1 MDPKYLREWRR
12 LRERVNALAASS
24 SSLDEYLDLNVNL
37 QGHVSGDDTSIQG
50 DLSGEGP
57 STQAHLSEEGPSLI
71 VDAEEGPS
79 NLDYGYKE
87 TVDSSD
93 SNTELDYSD
102 SDDTPP
108 LHKDL
113 AEWATT
119 TNQTHAALNKLLG
132 ILRTHGHT
140 LPKDSRTLLQTPSG
154 LEIKNIC
161 GGQYTYHGLEP
172 GILQLLSQNTWFTG
186 TVDLTINIDGLP
198 IFKSS
203 KTHFW
208 PILAKF
214 SKFEPFLVGLY
225 YGNSKP
231 EQVHDYLRDL
241 IAELQV
247 LMRNGVLHKT
257 TVHKVTLRAFVCDAP
272 ARAFLKCIKSH
283 NALHGCERCLSVA
296 TSVEGRVVHL
306 NKVSCEKLTADK

>member
-1 MDPKYLREWRR
+1 MLVQD
-12 LRERVNALAASS
+12 S
-24 SSLDEYLDLNVNL
+24 
-37 QGHVSGDDTSIQG
+37 
-50 DLSGEGP
+50 
-57 STQAHLSEEGPSLI
+57 
-71 VDAEEGPS
+71 
-79 NLDYGYKE
+79 DYGYKE
-87 TVDSSD
+87 NADSSD
-93 SNTELDYSD
+93 SNTELDSLD
-102 SDDTPP
+102 SDDTPS

-119 TNQTHAALNKLLG
+119 TGQTHAALNKLLG

-140 LPKDSRTLLQTPSG
+140 LSKDSRTLLATTSG
-154 LEIKNIC
+154 FEIKNVC
-161 GGQYTYHGLEP
+161 GGQYTYYGLEP
-172 GILQLLSQNTWFTG
+172 GILHYLSLKPSFTG
-186 TVDLTINIDGLP
+186 SIDIIINIDGLP

-214 SKFEPFLVGLY
+214 DEPE
-225 YGNSKP
+225 P
-231 EQVHDYLRDL
+231 VHKYLCDL

-247 LMRNGVLHKT
+247 LMQQGVQHKT
-257 TVHKVTLRAFVCDAP
+257 NVHKVTLRAFVCDAP

-306 NKVSCEKLTADK
+306 NKVSCEKITDDKF